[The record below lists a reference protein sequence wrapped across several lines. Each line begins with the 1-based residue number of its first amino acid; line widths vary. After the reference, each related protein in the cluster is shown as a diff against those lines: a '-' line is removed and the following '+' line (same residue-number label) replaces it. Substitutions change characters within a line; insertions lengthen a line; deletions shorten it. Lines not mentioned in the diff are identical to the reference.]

1 MYHTNGKYVS
11 FTNKSEHCAVE
22 KECAWERGAS
32 RDGMLG
38 IRVGQEGGRQVG
50 REGKGDE
57 RMEEQQNK
65 ENKNSVEEHKRNG
78 SESCMFSLCL
88 DTRLAFICIFN
99 HFMNTFTNTERSR
112 EEINKK

>member
-1 MYHTNGKYVS
+1 M
-11 FTNKSEHCAVE
+11 
-22 KECAWERGAS
+22 ECWE
-32 RDGMLG
+32 LG
-38 IRVGQEGGRQVG
+38 SGRRVGDRS
-50 REGKGDE
+50 EGKGDE

-65 ENKNSVEEHKRNG
+65 ENKNSVEEHKRNS

-112 EEINKK
+112 EEILKKMIMKVTLINDL

>member
-1 MYHTNGKYVS
+1 M
-11 FTNKSEHCAVE
+11 
-22 KECAWERGAS
+22 ECWE
-32 RDGMLG
+32 LG
-38 IRVGQEGGRQVG
+38 SGRRVGDRS
-50 REGKGDE
+50 EGKGDE

-88 DTRLAFICIFN
+88 DTRLAFISIFN

-112 EEINKK
+112 EEIKKNDNEGNSYK